1 MKKFLAVLLSL
12 VMVFSMSAVSFAA
25 FDADIDDAKTAVEN
39 VSGDAKDV
47 IGSGADV
54 VESLK
59 DKDYAS
65 AVKGAFVFI
74 EKLFNAI
81 HSLVCTL
88 ADLFNFDCP
97 FCDGAV
103 TDAPETEEPTT
114 EEPTTEEPT
123 TEEPTT
129 EEPTTEE
136 PTTEEPTTEEP
147 TTEEPTTEEPTTEEP
162 TTEEPTTEEPTT
174 EEPTTE
180 EPTTEEPTTEE
191 PTTEEPTTEEPTTE
205 EPTTEATTVG
215 GFVIDA
221 SYSGE
226 VVLTSDKKIVDD
238 TAVLANK
245 SVSQLIL
252 EGITAE
258 VNNVVVLN
266 KSNTLFFIGG
276 NYTVPAGGKLVIDK
290 SGDTFT
296 QVFIAKNVPLTI
308 NGEVITTK
316 DQAKA
321 YMSNVEYIQFFNY

>member
-103 TDAPETEEPTT
+103 TDAPE
-114 EEPTTEEPT
+114 
-123 TEEPTT
+123 
-129 EEPTTEE
+129 
-136 PTTEEPTTEEP
+136 
-147 TTEEPTTEEPTTEEP
+147 TEEPTTEEP

>member
-1 MKKFLAVLLSL
+1 MKNERTSLIVGIIFLIIVNLFVGIWLFTDESDKPDTQASTV
-12 VMVFSMSAVSFAA
+12 AA
-25 FDADIDDAKTAVEN
+25 DESTEKE
-39 VSGDAKDV
+39 SG
-47 IGSGADV
+47 
-54 VESLK
+54 
-59 DKDYAS
+59 
-65 AVKGAFVFI
+65 
-74 EKLFNAI
+74 
-81 HSLVCTL
+81 
-88 ADLFNFDCP
+88 
-97 FCDGAV
+97 GAV
-103 TDAPETEEPTT
+103 FTT
-114 EEPTTEEPT
+114 EEPMS
-123 TEEPTT
+123 
-129 EEPTTEE
+129 
-136 PTTEEPTTEEP
+136 
-147 TTEEPTTEEPTTEEP
+147 
-162 TTEEPTTEEPTT
+162 EEPTT

-258 VNNVVVLN
+258 VNNVVVLK
-266 KSNTLFFIGG
+266 KSNTVFFIGG
-276 NYTVPAGGKLVIDK
+276 NYTVPAGGKLVLDK

-296 QVFIAKNVPLTI
+296 QVFIARNVPLTI

-321 YMSNVEYIQFFNY
+321 YMSDVEYISFFNY

>member
-103 TDAPETEEPTT
+103 TDAPE
-114 EEPTTEEPT
+114 
-123 TEEPTT
+123 
-129 EEPTTEE
+129 
-136 PTTEEPTTEEP
+136 
-147 TTEEPTTEEPTTEEP
+147 
-162 TTEEPTTEEPTT
+162 
-174 EEPTTE
+174 TE